1 MIRRRTLH
9 PWPGDRPF
17 WRGSVAKDGI
27 RSSLAANGRGPRGGR
42 PLAKPP
48 WNRLHRDVRVR
59 QLHRI
64 RGSNIADLFVSLFF
78 FVSTN
83 NCHQFSRY
91 QYHQVSLYLSHTLTL
106 THTMDNEEW
115 FPLKQTHYP
124 PPSIPSMKT
133 GHPTGPISIGH
144 IIPDLRH
151 LDNVINCKG
160 FEPFPPN
167 MDVFTA
173 HYEQC
178 HFGDHL
184 NSEFVVQA
192 KAEAPIK
199 NVVPVVDVTG
209 SAGLHHTNITSD
221 RWEYDSVEEYA
232 AYPTRQYIDRLLESK
247 EVKQYIQ
254 KSKKLLGRWC
264 VYMVT
269 GIMVARGGGK
279 NVVSEEKGAGVFGNV
294 GL

>member
-1 MIRRRTLH
+1 
-9 PWPGDRPF
+9 
-17 WRGSVAKDGI
+17 S
-27 RSSLAANGRGPRGGR
+27 GR
-42 PLAKPP
+42 P
-48 WNRLHRDVRVR
+48 
-59 QLHRI
+59 
-64 RGSNIADLFVSLFF
+64 
-78 FVSTN
+78 
-83 NCHQFSRY
+83 
-91 QYHQVSLYLSHTLTL
+91 
-106 THTMDNEEW
+106 MDNEEW

-124 PPSIPSMKT
+124 PPTIPSMKT

-192 KAEAPIK
+192 
-199 NVVPVVDVTG
+199 
-209 SAGLHHTNITSD
+209 GLHHTNITSD
-221 RWEYDSVEEYA
+221 RWEYDSVVEYA
-232 AYPTRQYIDRLLESK
+232 VYPTRQYIDRLLESK
-247 EVKQYIQ
+247 EVRQYIQ
-254 KSKKLLGRWC
+254 ASAALLGGWC

-269 GIMVARGGGK
+269 GIMVARGGGR
-279 NVVSEEKGAGVFGNV
+279 NVTSEEKGAGVSGPEV
-294 GL
+294 GWDTKTKTKVNAHHTTDFVCAIRLVKIAKSGLRSSWTMKKVTREF

>member
-1 MIRRRTLH
+1 
-9 PWPGDRPF
+9 
-17 WRGSVAKDGI
+17 S
-27 RSSLAANGRGPRGGR
+27 GR
-42 PLAKPP
+42 P
-48 WNRLHRDVRVR
+48 
-59 QLHRI
+59 
-64 RGSNIADLFVSLFF
+64 
-78 FVSTN
+78 
-83 NCHQFSRY
+83 
-91 QYHQVSLYLSHTLTL
+91 
-106 THTMDNEEW
+106 MDNEEW

-124 PPSIPSMKT
+124 PPTIPSMKT

-192 KAEAPIK
+192 KAAAPIE
-199 NVVPVVDVTG
+199 NIVPGVDVTG

-221 RWEYDSVEEYA
+221 RWEYDSVVEYA
-232 AYPTRQYIDRLLESK
+232 VYPTRQYIDRLLESK
-247 EVKQYIQ
+247 EVRQYIQ
-254 KSKKLLGRWC
+254 KSKKLLGGWC

-269 GIMVARGGGK
+269 GIMVARGGGR
-279 NVVSEEKGAGVFGNV
+279 NVTSEEKGAGVSGNV
-294 GL
+294 GFQVPGIGEFAPEVGWDTKTKTKVNAHHTTDFVCAIRLVKIAKSGLRSSWTMKKVTREF